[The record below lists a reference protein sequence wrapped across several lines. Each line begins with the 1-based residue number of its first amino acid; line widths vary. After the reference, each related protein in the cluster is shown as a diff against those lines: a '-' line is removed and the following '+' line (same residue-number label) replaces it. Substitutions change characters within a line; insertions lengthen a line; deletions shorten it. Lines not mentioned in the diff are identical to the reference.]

1 MIADY
6 TTIELVVTVASAVA
20 GFIFTVAA
28 TVWGIYWKIYPR
40 IVDRLNGLETSV
52 TRKLDDTE
60 KNVREQFNR
69 AEEKVEEQFERT
81 EKQMEERFVRAEAA
95 RETLRLEVADRRH
108 DHANRVQLITDEIN
122 TRIDLIS
129 TQFVRRED
137 FTLLIQGLATT
148 TQAVSLLSNVVSR
161 LEGTVGPLIANL
173 PRILGSGMK
182 DLK

>member
-6 TTIELVVTVASAVA
+6 TTIELVTTVAGTVA

-28 TVWGIYWKIYPR
+28 TAWGIYWKIYPR
-40 IVDRLNGLETSV
+40 IVDRLDGLEASV
-52 TRKLDDTE
+52 SKKLDDAD

-95 RETLRLEVADRRH
+95 REALRLEVADRRH
-108 DHANRVQLITDEIN
+108 DHANKVQLITDEIN
-122 TRIDLIS
+122 TRIDLLT

-148 TQAVSLLSNVVSR
+148 TQAVSSLSNVVSR

-173 PRILGSGMK
+173 PSILSAGMK
-182 DLK
+182 GTK